1 MSDLPTFKSTGFQ
14 HLDAKIERS
23 LEQAYK
29 LGFDDGIKHQKAAAP
44 PPKARELAK
53 QLEAV
58 TAERDAHWALV
69 ERLLAALVNA
79 EEKHINCEC
88 PTCDGD
94 TGSGCTC
101 SAPTQ
106 WRTVIAEARAL
117 RDKRLETPPLVVA
130 RGAAVSARDLRSGTV
145 SLSAPC
151 QLERELAELEATDP
165 TVAAAKAKLDQ
176 VAAELVSPPL
186 TLRSGNPIHIL
197 SDAKRAAIKADWPL
211 KKWVEVSTS
220 FRSCF
225 SPDAVA
231 GEAEKALEVLGSHFT
246 VTLAPGFRFDPA
258 EWSHDQQS
266 GP

>member
-14 HLDAKIERS
+14 HLDASIERAI
-23 LEQAYK
+23 EQAYK
-29 LGFDDGIKHQKAAAP
+29 LGFDAGIEHQRKASP

-58 TAERDAHWALV
+58 TAERDKLAKLV
-69 ERLLAALVNA
+69 
-79 EEKHINCEC
+79 
-88 PTCDGD
+88 
-94 TGSGCTC
+94 
-101 SAPTQ
+101 AP
-106 WRTVIAEARAL
+106 
-117 RDKRLETPPLVVA
+117 
-130 RGAAVSARDLRSGTV
+130 
-145 SLSAPC
+145 PC
-151 QLERELAELEATDP
+151 RLERELAELEATDP
-165 TVAAAKAKLDQ
+165 TIAAARAKLDQ

-211 KKWVEVSTS
+211 RKWVEVSTS

-246 VTLAPGFRFDPA
+246 VTLAPGFRFDPK